1 MKKNYKTIIQLFK
14 SLKHQ
19 NEKKKKIK
27 IPNKLKLSVNELNCK
42 QKINSS

>member
-1 MKKNYKTIIQLFK
+1 MHN

-27 IPNKLKLSVNELNCK
+27 IPNKLSINELNCK